1 LDVSYV
7 EIILKGEQWVDWAEK
22 NSSSLRTQFKHVK
35 DSKESFYMA
44 SYLTYCIACVSNP
57 TSLPHEIGSEEITV
71 YQYCPFIQKDKVLEN
86 FGKVHDV
93 LIESVHLALKKASMP
108 RLSSE
113 AQKLIQHY

>member
-1 LDVSYV
+1 MDSAK
-7 EIILKGEQWVDWAEK
+7 IIV
-22 NSSSLRTQFKHVK
+22 SSLRTQLKHVK
-35 DSKESFYMA
+35 ESKESFYMA
-44 SYLTYCIACVSNP
+44 SYLTYYIACVSNL
-57 TSLPHEIGSEEITV
+57 TSLPHEIWSEEIIV
-71 YQYCPFIQKDKVLEN
+71 HQYCPLIQKDKVFKI